1 MFREAGTRE
10 ANRNPLRE
18 LSGVNTKVEHTNS
31 SQSVECELFLYIECP
46 CRRKQLTTHTP
57 LYQFQRPTRRVLNGW
72 AGAAAIG
79 NQSSVRCVR
88 EAELGDHMA
97 RSVEIRQL
105 LAPRIGLEAGKDV
118 VVLVPLND
126 ELLEVSGSLFH
137 T

>member
-1 MFREAGTRE
+1 
-10 ANRNPLRE
+10 
-18 LSGVNTKVEHTNS
+18 
-31 SQSVECELFLYIECP
+31 
-46 CRRKQLTTHTP
+46 
-57 LYQFQRPTRRVLNGW
+57 
-72 AGAAAIG
+72 
-79 NQSSVRCVR
+79 
-88 EAELGDHMA
+88 MA